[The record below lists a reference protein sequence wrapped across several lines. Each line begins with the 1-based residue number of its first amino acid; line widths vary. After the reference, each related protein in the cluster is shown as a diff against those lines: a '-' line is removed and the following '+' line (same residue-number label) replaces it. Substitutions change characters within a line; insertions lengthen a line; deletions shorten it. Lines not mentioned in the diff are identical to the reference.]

1 MHRQDNLMER
11 VSRFSSVALAASLTL
26 ALVLLGCSV
35 SERKGENGAEHAEV
49 RTPVGDLKVQTNIN
63 PKDVGLAIYPGAH
76 LKPSDVTDKD
86 KSANVNI
93 STPFFGLRVIA
104 LDYVTDDSSQKV
116 VDFYKKD
123 MARYGK
129 VAECKGSKGEEWPG
143 AHVGASSHDDQIN
156 LNLSCDDTGSGNS
169 TELKAGEGN
178 SQHIV
183 GVTPRDKGT
192 EFGLVYFHIRGKAE
206 TM

>member
-1 MHRQDNLMER
+1 MHRADNLLKGF
-11 VSRFSSVALAASLTL
+11 SRFTSVAIAASLTL
-26 ALVLLGCSV
+26 AMGCSV
-35 SERKGENGAEHAEV
+35 SDQKGENGAEHAEV
-49 RTPVGDLKVQTNIN
+49 RTPVGNLKVQTNIN

-93 STPFFGLRVIA
+93 STPFFGLKVIA
-104 LDYVTDDSSQKV
+104 LDYVSDDSPQKV
-116 VDFYKKD
+116 IDFYKKE

-129 VAECKGSKGEEWPG
+129 VAECKGAKGEEWPG
-143 AHVGASSHDDQIN
+143 ANVGGTSHDGQIK

-183 GVTPRDKGT
+183 GVTPESKGT
-192 EFGLVYFHIRGKAE
+192 EFGLVYIQVRGKAE

>member
-1 MHRQDNLMER
+1 MHRLGNAPRTLL
-11 VSRFSSVALAASLTL
+11 FAAAAVAMVLAFFA
-26 ALVLLGCSV
+26 LLGCSV
-35 SERKGENGAEHAEV
+35 SEQKNGRGSEDAEI
-49 RTPVGDLKVQTNIN
+49 RTPVGGLKVQTNID
-63 PKDVGLAIYPGAH
+63 PKQVGLAVYPGAR
-76 LKPSDVTDKD
+76 LKPAEDSGNND

-104 LDYVTDDSSQKV
+104 LDYETDDPPQKIL
-116 VDFYKKD
+116 DFYKKD

-129 VAECKGSKGEEWPG
+129 VSECKGTSGDVNTG
-143 AHVGASSHDDQIN
+143 NGDDIK
-156 LNLSCDDTGSGNS
+156 LSLKCDDTGSGNS

-192 EFGLVYFHIRGKAE
+192 EFGLVYIHIRGKAE